1 MSSSGNKNNLS
12 VEVVNDGDMPIN
24 VMMQQGMKAL
34 SKILSS
40 QLQAPNESYKQSPS
54 MKLRFEKDNNHIG
67 AKRANMIKSDITS
80 KDFPVKDYE
89 QEVIEIGDENN
100 YPTFASDGTLSNSEN
115 IIIDQKEFKFDGEID
130 DPELQLA
137 AEEGDIIFDY
147 GSQEITGTPD
157 KISEHITHMLESVL
171 PNGFQ
176 NDTQG
181 RLHAVLNGDELNITE
196 ESFVDLHEAMTSL
209 QQVQKI
215 KQRQQKVKHNLEQL
229 NELDRYEKEQKLPSR
244 EEQAIRR
251 EKEEIGQTRQN
262 MLGGDESCSYPHEYE
277 KKQGEPSKYK
287 QHDYEYPSSK
297 VKAVP
302 NFSVLINEKRP
313 LCLFCEYYMVFGEPP
328 RNMIKWYNRT
338 YEYAGL
344 SRLNAEQHKHHRKGN
359 R

>member
-1 MSSSGNKNNLS
+1 MT
-12 VEVVNDGDMPIN
+12 NDGNMPIN

-40 QLQAPNESYKQSPS
+40 QLQAPNASYKID
-54 MKLRFEKDNNHIG
+54 E
-67 AKRANMIKSDITS
+67 ATNMHKPNITS
-80 KDFPVKDYE
+80 KKSPRKDRE
-89 QEVIEIGDENN
+89 GEVIEMGDESN
-100 YPTFASDGTLSNSEN
+100 YTTYASDGTMNNTEHIIMDQEN
-115 IIIDQKEFKFDGEID
+115 FKFDGEIN

-157 KISEHITHMLESVL
+157 NISEHITHMLESVL

-209 QQVQKI
+209 QQIQKI

-229 NELDRYEKEQKLPSR
+229 NELDNYDKEEKTPAR
-244 EEQAIRR
+244 EEQIYQQ
-251 EKEEIGQTRQN
+251 EKEEMGQKTQDRFEDD
-262 MLGGDESCSYPHEYE
+262 GSSSYPHEYE
-277 KKQGEPSKYK
+277 KKQGEPSRYK

-297 VKAVP
+297 TKTVP

-344 SRLNAEQHKHHRKGN
+344 SRPNDEQHKHHRKRN